1 MSPTSLAGY
10 PGTSSS
16 QIKGSVSSIQLGR
29 NLNKSIGSKQ
39 AGFTLI
45 ELMIVVAIIGI
56 LAAIAVPQYSDY
68 VTRSRRTDGQST
80 LLQMAQ
86 QLERCY
92 TQFSAYNNTSCA
104 VVGAG
109 GVSKTSPEGYYVIAA
124 AGGALSASTFTLT
137 ATPQNTQASNDSDCT
152 TLTLTHLGVQGATG
166 ADTDSCW

>member
-1 MSPTSLAGY
+1 
-10 PGTSSS
+10 
-16 QIKGSVSSIQLGR
+16 
-29 NLNKSIGSKQ
+29 
-39 AGFTLI
+39 
-45 ELMIVVAIIGI
+45 
-56 LAAIAVPQYSDY
+56 
-68 VTRSRRTDGQST
+68 
-80 LLQMAQ
+80 MAQ